1 MLKSAIAIGLGL
13 LVLATPVFGEDW
25 SAEKVYGPHLDKLE
39 SGLKAARSYAAGA
52 FAVKK
57 NPGVEVVELPA
68 SLVRTELPAMLSPVL
83 ATYEKALEAIRDA
96 AQKDPTVASA
106 LRARGL
112 DAEDVLALG
121 KTEDGTLRI
130 VVEAA

>member
-1 MLKSAIAIGLGL
+1 MIKSA
-13 LVLATPVFGEDW
+13 LVAGIVLVALATPALGGDW

-39 SGLKAARSYAAGA
+39 SGLDAARKYAAGS
-52 FAVKK
+52 FAVAK

-68 SLVRTELPAMLSPVL
+68 SLVRTELPAVLSPVL

-96 AQKDPTVASA
+96 AEKDPTVASA

-112 DAEDVLALG
+112 RADDVIALG

-130 VVEAA
+130 VVESV